1 MRCRVTLVFLLSA
14 AGLLGLA
21 ALAGCDAQGSADKP
35 KSALHAITCTTGMI
49 TDIVR
54 QIVGDKA
61 EVTGIIG
68 EAVDPHLYQATRN
81 DIARLA
87 ASDVVFYSGLMLEG
101 RMSDALMKI
110 GRKRPVY
117 AVTELLDKTLLLE
130 PPEFKGH
137 YDPHVWMDASLWKQ
151 STRMVAEALAEYD
164 PANKAFYLANYQKYA
179 EQLDELDA
187 YARRTL
193 ATIPP
198 ERRILVTAHDAFNYF
213 SRAYGLQVE
222 GIQGISTE
230 SEAGIADIGRL
241 VDLIVERRIPAVFV
255 ESSVSRKNVMALIEG
270 ATARGHQA
278 VVGGILFSDA
288 MGPPG
293 TYEGTYIG
301 MIDHNV
307 TTIAVAL
314 GGSPPAEGM
323 SGKLDGH
330 GGRSSASAASKDRR

>member
-1 MRCRVTLVFLLSA
+1 MRRWGTSVIPLSA
-14 AGLLGLA
+14 ASLLGLWA
-21 ALAGCDAQGSADKP
+21 VAGCNAQSSADKP
-35 KSALHAITCTTGMI
+35 KSAVHAITCTTGMV

-54 QIVGDKA
+54 QVSGDRA
-61 EVTGIIG
+61 EVRGIMG

-81 DIARLA
+81 DIVRLA
-87 ASDVVFYSGLMLEG
+87 ESDVVFYSGLMLEG

-151 STRMVAEALAEYD
+151 GTRMVAEALAEFD
-164 PANKAFYLANYQKYA
+164 PANKAFYSANYQKYA

-193 ATIPP
+193 ATIPT
-198 ERRILVTAHDAFNYF
+198 ERRILITAHDAFNYF
-213 SRAYGLQVE
+213 SRAYGLRVE

-255 ESSVSRKNVMALIEG
+255 ESSISRKNVMALIEG
-270 ATARGHQA
+270 AAARGHQA

-307 TTIAVAL
+307 TTIAAAL
-314 GGSPPAEGM
+314 GGSPPAGGM
-323 SGKLDGH
+323 HGKLDGR
-330 GGRSSASAASKDRR
+330 GGRSLASTTAKD